1 MGEQRKQR
9 KEKPIRWVSRSREDL
24 RRFPDDVRRDIGFA
38 LDFAQRGAKHP
49 SAKPLKGFGGAG
61 VLEVVEDHRGD
72 TYRAVY
78 TVRFAEIVYV
88 LHAFMKKSTS
98 GIKTPKHEIDLIEQ
112 RLKAAEADY
121 KGWRK
126 EKRNEGATHED
137 QSP

>member
-1 MGEQRKQR
+1 MGEAREQTN
-9 KEKPIRWVSRSREDL
+9 EKPIRWVGRSRDDL
-24 RRFPDDVRRDIGFA
+24 RRFPDEVRRDIGFA

-78 TVRFAEIVYV
+78 TVRFAQFLYV

-98 GIKTPKHEIDLIEQ
+98 GIKTPKHEVDLIEQ
-112 RLKAAEADY
+112 RLKLAEADY
-121 KGWRK
+121 KRWKK
-126 EKRNEGATHED
+126 EQHNESTADHKED
-137 QSP
+137 K